1 MVTAQGELRFLGGIM
16 DKLWKI
22 ADAMKRAAERDS
34 HAGLYAEREDLASE
48 ISRYESWEDEGQRYG
63 EPKPERPTLKSVNDA
78 LKFHGYKW
86 NARSGEVVK
95 A

>member
-1 MVTAQGELRFLGGIM
+1 M

-22 ADAMKRAAERDS
+22 ADAMKRASIRDE
-34 HAGLYAEREDLASE
+34 HNGLYAEWEDLTSSV
-48 ISRYESWEDEGQRYG
+48 SRYEAWQEEGQRYG
-63 EPKPERPTLKSVNDA
+63 EPRPERPTLKDVNDT
-78 LKFHGYKW
+78 LKYHGYKW

>member
-1 MVTAQGELRFLGGIM
+1 V

-22 ADAMKRAAERDS
+22 VDAMGRAAERDG

-48 ISRYESWEDEGQRYG
+48 LSRYGAWEDEGQRYG
-63 EPKPERPTLKSVNDA
+63 EPKPERPTLKGVNDM
-78 LKFHGYKW
+78 LKYHGYKW